1 MSLCDDASLPETFRD
16 LCSFMETSWCGKLAD
31 SHSYHPWFITVSL
44 SFSSFPPLTHHL
56 PSSFFPPLSVLLPF
70 FFFSLSLLSP
80 ILFPPLFLSFSL
92 PRSGLEQDD
101 IKIFYQYLLSW
112 LFPSHFGT
120 TDHSMTSSV
129 STYTQSIPPPHT
141 GGPLGTSHSGRYILF
156 SINTRLVV
164 RDKSVT
170 GN

>member
-1 MSLCDDASLPETFRD
+1 MRPHIAGTLAS
-16 LCSFMETSWCGKLAD
+16 
-31 SHSYHPWFITVSL
+31 SL
-44 SFSSFPPLTHHL
+44 SPSLSPLSPPLPHHL
-56 PSSFFPPLSVLLPF
+56 PLLFSLPF
-70 FFFSLSLLSP
+70 
-80 ILFPPLFLSFSL
+80 LFLSHSFLFLFLFPIPFPPHSLSSPPSL

-120 TDHSMTSSV
+120 TEHSTTSSI

-141 GGPLGTSHSGRYILF
+141 GGPLGTSHSGRYTLF
-156 SINTRLVV
+156 SINTHLMVQGE
-164 RDKSVT
+164 SVT